1 MFRHKHWHD
10 VRATGNRF
18 YKLFRDTCMAHLL
31 AVTVE
36 VLKSHVM
43 IDSQKGKSMDVSIV
57 IVIG

>member
-1 MFRHKHWHD
+1 
-10 VRATGNRF
+10 
-18 YKLFRDTCMAHLL
+18 MAHLL